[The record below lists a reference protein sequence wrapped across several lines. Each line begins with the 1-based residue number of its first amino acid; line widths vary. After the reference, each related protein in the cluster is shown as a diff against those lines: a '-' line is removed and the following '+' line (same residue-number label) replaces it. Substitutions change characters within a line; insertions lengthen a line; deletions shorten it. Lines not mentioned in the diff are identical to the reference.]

1 MVKDS
6 LLGIALVAQ
15 RTAEPARVLYS
26 FPPRPQDPLGQIY
39 KIPLNTFADMMIP
52 GGFLRNRGFEV
63 SVDSGRYL
71 TTGHALQKE
80 HETDERLRFTSF
92 PCDMRPESNQIQSHY
107 GTAPPESSNVCMTTD
122 FNASSVSEEEDDVR
136 TVDFFN
142 IVFVTDGR
150 KPLADTESEGLSSVA
165 SHFAKG
171 LICEERRVGYVN
183 REVNNLLSCSKRRKR
198 ES

>member
-122 FNASSVSEEEDDVR
+122 FESSLRPHITYIVL
-136 TVDFFN
+136 
-142 IVFVTDGR
+142 VFVH
-150 KPLADTESEGLSSVA
+150 KYCV
-165 SHFAKG
+165 
-171 LICEERRVGYVN
+171 
-183 REVNNLLSCSKRRKR
+183 
-198 ES
+198 